1 MLQVDPYD
9 DNRERLNQLPVEL
22 RDELLK
28 TGADLTSTLNS
39 LPDVD
44 FALVVVAPGEDNRI
58 HKFRKFACV
67 DEGNTAQSVWYFL
80 QTRNHLPD
88 EMRKVA
94 AQNLLRSA
102 RDFELTPPPD
112 LVLLAEEEDPLPV
125 TNVVISSM
133 DKIASFLPPPETV
146 EKIASEP
153 VPVINCKED
162 VFDALAY
169 YHDNAFALDGWEK
182 QALARLLVPAAER
195 FEVSVPTEIEKRAAD
210 TYAADLVEAVVCRQV
225 MLAPE
230 DDSEESF
237 QKVAHVNGQY
247 QSLLW
252 SRADMGPTEF
262 AHELDRID
270 SLAQLDGFVPDA
282 VYSTFGKVAQTQP
295 DPIFD
300 NGVNKL
306 YEDELVWFCQ
316 SYPKMVENQFGE
328 ELATAILKKPV
339 VIFQS
344 LPKPVQV
351 ALARLI
357 AQKKSEYGV
366 QL

>member
-9 DNRERLNQLPVEL
+9 DNRERLNQLPDQL

-28 TGADLTSTLNS
+28 TGADLTSTINS

-80 QTRNHLPD
+80 QMRNQLPE

-102 RDFELTPPPD
+102 IDFDLTPPPD

-125 TNVVISSM
+125 TNVVVSSM
-133 DKIASFLPPPETV
+133 DKISSYLPPPEVV
-146 EKIASEP
+146 EKTASEP
-153 VPVINCKED
+153 VPVISCRED
-162 VFDALAY
+162 VYDALAY
-169 YHDNAFALDGWEK
+169 YHDNAYALDGWEK
-182 QALARLLVPAAER
+182 QALARMIAPAAEE
-195 FEVSVPTEIEKRAAD
+195 FAVPVPAEIEKRAAD
-210 TYAADLVEAVVCRQV
+210 TYAEDLVEAIVCRQV

-230 DDSEESF
+230 DDSEAAF
-237 QKVAHVNGQY
+237 QKVAYVNGQY
-247 QSLLW
+247 QSLLR
-252 SRADMGPTEF
+252 SRADMGPTDF

-270 SLAQLDGFVPDA
+270 SLAQLDGSVPDA
-282 VYSTFGKVAQTQP
+282 VYSTFGKAAQTQP

-300 NGVNKL
+300 DGVNKL
-306 YEDELVWFCQ
+306 YEDELIWFCQ
-316 SYPKMVENQFGE
+316 SYPKLVENQFGE
-328 ELATAILKKPV
+328 EIATDILKKPV

-351 ALARLI
+351 TMARLI
-357 AQKKSEYGV
+357 TQKKSEYGV